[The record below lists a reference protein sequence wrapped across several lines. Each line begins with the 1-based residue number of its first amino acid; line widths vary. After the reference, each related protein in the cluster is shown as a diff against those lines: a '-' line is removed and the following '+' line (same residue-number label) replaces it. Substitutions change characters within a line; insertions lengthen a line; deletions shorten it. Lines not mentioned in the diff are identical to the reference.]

1 MVLVSWAWC
10 EDVEL
15 VAFGVRE
22 RDPPDAVDLERA
34 LSGCAEGDES
44 VGLGLPVGRGEI
56 GMEAVRALLAV
67 GNLDEQPGDPSRVL
81 V

>member
-1 MVLVSWAWC
+1 MLNLLPSGSVSAIH
-10 EDVEL
+10 
-15 VAFGVRE
+15 RT
-22 RDPPDAVDLERA
+22 PSTSNA

-56 GMEAVRALLAV
+56 GMEAVRVLLAV